1 MKALAS
7 VPGHLIPVL
16 TAHPLFSGLPAL
28 VRAAFVRDC
37 EACELA
43 AGEALMHQYDEGHGS
58 FILLDGRL
66 RAEVVGSERTDQREV
81 LGHIEPGALVGEM
94 GAVSG
99 ESRSASVYAE
109 TPCVLLEIPRHV
121 LQSVLADAGPAARHL
136 AVLLGRRIAH
146 ADRALYDLAHGRAPA
161 PEKGAGGVRRMLG
174 RVFERFV
181 RSRLHDP
188 VFLVLV
194 WFLGVLLLNRL
205 AFEFWLQ
212 LRQSGALLR
221 AFYLSGLALF
231 VGCSLTLLFA
241 YRRRLVR
248 WAARGIGAGL
258 GLVVNKL
265 SLLIAFDIFYA
276 DMTTLDPARPFS
288 YAELYERSEWIYVAL
303 ILLCVLLML
312 VYFRGLW
319 RIAWY
324 ALRAR
329 RTVPLSPSSTQENEP

>member
-1 MKALAS
+1 MKTPVS
-7 VPGHLIPVL
+7 VPGHLMPVL
-16 TAHPLFSGLPAL
+16 TAHPLFAGLPAL
-28 VRAAFVRDC
+28 ARSAFIRDC
-37 EACELA
+37 EVCELA
-43 AGEALMHQYDEGHGS
+43 AGEALMHQYDEGHSS

-66 RAEVVGSERTDQREV
+66 RAEGVGSERTDQREV

-99 ESRSASVYAE
+99 ESRSASVFAE

-121 LQSVLADAGPAARHL
+121 LHSVLADAGPAARHL
-136 AVLLGRRIAH
+136 AVLLGRRIGR
-146 ADRALYDLAHGRAPA
+146 ADRVLYDLAHGRVPA
-161 PEKGAGGVRRMLG
+161 PEEGAGGVRRMLA

-188 VFLVLV
+188 LFLVLV

-205 AFEFWLQ
+205 AFEFWPPLK
-212 LRQSGALLR
+212 QSGALLR
-221 AFYLSGLALF
+221 ALYLAGLGLF

-241 YRRRLVR
+241 YRRRLVC

-288 YAELYERSEWIYVAL
+288 YAELYQRSEWIYVAL
-303 ILLCVLLML
+303 ALLCVLLIL

-324 ALRAR
+324 VLRAR
-329 RTVPLSPSSTQENEP
+329 RLDPSSRSPTEEPKP